1 MDSLRMRFIL
11 SIPFI
16 VLGFVLTRAPFM
28 MTSVAPSKAW
38 ADGPL
43 TLITTPQ
50 FQTKKVCAP
59 MLYLLPG
66 N

>member
-1 MDSLRMRFIL
+1 
-11 SIPFI
+11 
-16 VLGFVLTRAPFM
+16 VLTRAPFM